1 MSVKQISVFLEN
13 KAGRLAHLTQVLGE
27 NNINIRALS
36 LADTETFGIIRLI
49 VDRPGEVYQLL
60 KDMAFTVSQTEVLAI
75 EIADEP
81 GGLNRIL
88 TVLGENGVN
97 LEYLYAFLEPK
108 STGAMVVLRIEDIDA
123 AKQVLAN
130 HNIKTLQAADLY
142 DL

>member
-27 NNINIRALS
+27 KNINIRALS

-123 AKQVLAN
+123 AKEVLAN

>member
-27 NNINIRALS
+27 KNINIRALS